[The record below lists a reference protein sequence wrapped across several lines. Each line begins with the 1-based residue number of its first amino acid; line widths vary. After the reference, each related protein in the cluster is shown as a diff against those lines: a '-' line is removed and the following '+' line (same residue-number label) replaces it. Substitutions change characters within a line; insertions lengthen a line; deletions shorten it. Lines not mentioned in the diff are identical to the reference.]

1 MPNFDENGN
10 DLSTFA
16 PFILRNALD
25 TEWADVRLEFS
36 NWKWLHDRYGDTF
49 DDYYLNG
56 YGVEGLVRAIRFMNG
71 LDPDS
76 SEVDYNSEGDACY
89 IHFESLDR
97 AVETAALS
105 AEMIQSAETLK
116 AAIRV
121 AEENGW
127 ADG

>member
-56 YGVEGLVRAIRFMNG
+56 YGVEGLVKAIRFMNG
-71 LDPDS
+71 LDPDAS
-76 SEVDYNSEGDACY
+76 DVDYNSEGDACY
-89 IHFESLDR
+89 IHLGVTRIPLLCSLPVERILFSLDSVLVEFLPV
-97 AVETAALS
+97 AVEVN
-105 AEMIQSAETLK
+105 
-116 AAIRV
+116 RP
-121 AEENGW
+121 
-127 ADG
+127 